1 MLESLCTLITALTCE
16 SAVTVLTQKPT
27 VVSLSRGE
35 SVTMD
40 CNLGTVTDDSGRWY
54 KQVPGGVPQ
63 FVLSWYHVWSSVI
76 YGSGFSSPRFTST
89 HQSTSDYRLMIN
101 NLEEGDSAVYYCG
114 TWDGSASEVVSQ

>member
-1 MLESLCTLITALTCE
+1 MLESLCTLITALTCV

-40 CNLGTVTDDSGRWY
+40 CNLGTVTGYSARWY

-63 FVLSWYHVWSSVI
+63 FVLKWYH
-76 YGSGFSSPRFTST
+76 G
-89 HQSTSDYRLMIN
+89 
-101 NLEEGDSAVYYCG
+101 
-114 TWDGSASEVVSQ
+114 